1 MIIYDAKA
9 GCSLAIS
16 PRLFETAISF
26 PYYSSWSS
34 LIFGRLQPLAYYI
47 VLFSAGG
54 FPVEGQLSLIVIMS
68 SPHIWGN
75 SGSYKCV
82 TIVGRLQVFQN
93 STHGSLISRKWV
105 SYNPL

>member
-1 MIIYDAKA
+1 MIIYAAKA

-16 PRLFETAISF
+16 PRLFERAISF
-26 PYYSSWSS
+26 PCYCSWSS
-34 LIFGRLQPLAYYI
+34 LIFGRLQPLTYYI

-75 SGSYKCV
+75 SASYKCV
-82 TIVGRLQVFQN
+82 TIVGRMQVFQS
-93 STHGSLISRKWV
+93 STHGSLLLRKWA
-105 SYNPL
+105 SYDPL